1 MCTVGPHKFRESNR
15 FFLGG
20 GGSVNYI
27 DGIIKYVLEIA
38 FLNKLTRNNSDI
50 DIIYVKRI
58 LF

>member
-1 MCTVGPHKFRESNR
+1 VGPHKFRESNR